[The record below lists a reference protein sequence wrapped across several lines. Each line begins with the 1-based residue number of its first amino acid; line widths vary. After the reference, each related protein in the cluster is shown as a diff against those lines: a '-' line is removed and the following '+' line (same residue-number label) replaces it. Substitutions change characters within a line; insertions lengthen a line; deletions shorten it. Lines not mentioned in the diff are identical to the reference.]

1 MQALQTSE
9 WQRNYD
15 SGLAYYASNLFN
27 LDGSPRWMSNK
38 DFPHDIHGAAQGILT
53 FSQSQNQTA
62 FPDLAPKILEWAL
75 ARMYHPDGRFYY
87 QENRLFIKKYTFIR
101 WCNAW
106 MCRAMAAF
114 LLNRHP

>member
-1 MQALQTSE
+1 MQGLNNNE
-9 WQRNYD
+9 WDENYD
-15 SGLAYYASNLFN
+15 RGVAFYARHLFN
-27 LDGSPRWMSNK
+27 PDGSPRWMSEQ

-53 FSQSQNQTA
+53 FSQARN
-62 FPDLAPKILEWAL
+62 LAAYPGLATKIMEWAL
-75 ARMYHPDGRFYY
+75 VRMYHPVGRFYY

-114 LLNRHP
+114 LLNRQL